1 MLRSGKCRA
10 ATSENFWRMPS
21 SKSEDL
27 RSKPQDFFTTQLSLQ
42 PEGNF
47 HGSSP
52 YFFISKI
59 LYFFSFFF

>member
-27 RSKPQDFFTTQLSLQ
+27 RSKPQDLNEKKIAQ
-42 PEGNF
+42 P
-47 HGSSP
+47 
-52 YFFISKI
+52 
-59 LYFFSFFF
+59 